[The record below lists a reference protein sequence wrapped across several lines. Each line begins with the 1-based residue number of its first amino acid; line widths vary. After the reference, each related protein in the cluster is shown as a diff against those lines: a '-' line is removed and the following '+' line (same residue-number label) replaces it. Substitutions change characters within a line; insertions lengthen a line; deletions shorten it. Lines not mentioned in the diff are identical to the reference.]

1 MSRSSTRF
9 ANFDPTDGDRVMA
22 KETPAYLWIDG
33 KIVDWGHGTIHVAS
47 EAVVRGESV
56 FEGVRAYAG
65 DDGAE
70 LYIFRNQDHLD
81 RLRQSA
87 KIMRM
92 ALPYSDAEL
101 TSAFKELI
109 RANGFRDNVHFRPT
123 VYFGEGE
130 SNQFDPAEIMTGMFC
145 LAYRRSRSKGVTEGV
160 KSCTST
166 WRRNSDV
173 STPSRIKAAGN
184 YHNSR
189 LAHVEARLN
198 GFSSPLMLNDRGKVS
213 EGPSSCFMMVRDG
226 LVITPPVTA
235 DILESITRQTI
246 IDLCGDDL
254 GLEVIERDIDRTEVY
269 IADEAF
275 FCGSGAEVTPMLSLD
290 HYSLG
295 NGEIGPITRRVQ
307 DYYFDMTAG
316 RIGKY
321 RHWLTPVY
329 GNNA

>member
-1 MSRSSTRF
+1 ME
-9 ANFDPTDGDRVMA
+9 
-22 KETPAYLWIDG
+22 KETPSYLWMDG
-33 KIVDWGHGTIHVAS
+33 KVVDWRDGTIHVAS

-56 FEGVRAYAG
+56 FEGVRAYGSG
-65 DDGAE
+65 DGGE

-87 KIMRM
+87 KFMRM
-92 ALPYSDAEL
+92 SIPYSDEEL
-101 TSAFKELI
+101 TSGFKELI

-130 SNQFDPAEIMTGMFC
+130 SNQFDPAEIVTGVFC
-145 LAYRRSRSKGVTEGV
+145 LAYRRARSKAVTNGV

-166 WRRNSDV
+166 WRRNTDL

-198 GFSSPLMLNDRGKVS
+198 GFSSPLMLNDRGKVA

-226 LVITPPVTA
+226 RIITPPVTA

-246 IDLCGDDL
+246 IDLCRDDL
-254 GLEVIERDIDRTEVY
+254 GLEVIERDIDRSEVY

-275 FCGSGAEVTPMLSLD
+275 FCGSGAEITPMLSLD
-290 HYSLG
+290 HYELG
-295 NGEIGPITRRVQ
+295 AGTVRPITRRVQ
-307 DYYFDMTAG
+307 DHYFAVTAG
-316 RIGKY
+316 RVEKY

-329 GNNA
+329 GATG

>member
-1 MSRSSTRF
+1 ME
-9 ANFDPTDGDRVMA
+9 
-22 KETPAYLWIDG
+22 KETPSYLWMDG
-33 KIVDWGHGTIHVAS
+33 KVVDWRDGTIHVAS

-56 FEGVRAYAG
+56 FEGVRAYGSG
-65 DDGAE
+65 DGGE

-87 KIMRM
+87 KFMRM
-92 ALPYSDAEL
+92 SIPYSDEEL
-101 TSAFKELI
+101 TSGFKELI

-130 SNQFDPAEIMTGMFC
+130 SNQFDPAEIVTGVFC
-145 LAYRRSRSKGVTEGV
+145 LAYCRARSKGVTNGV

-166 WRRNSDV
+166 WRRNTDL

-198 GFSSPLMLNDRGKVS
+198 GFSSPLMLNDRGKVA
-213 EGPSSCFMMVRDG
+213 EGPSSCFMMVRG
-226 LVITPPVTA
+226 GRIITPPVTA

-246 IDLCGDDL
+246 IDLCRDDL
-254 GLEVIERDIDRTEVY
+254 GLEVIERDIDRSEVY

-275 FCGSGAEVTPMLSLD
+275 FCGSGAEITPMLSLD
-290 HYSLG
+290 HYDLG
-295 NGEIGPITRRVQ
+295 HGTVGPITRRVQ
-307 DYYFDMTAG
+307 DHYFAVTAG
-316 RIGKY
+316 RVEKY

-329 GNNA
+329 GATG

>member
-1 MSRSSTRF
+1 
-9 ANFDPTDGDRVMA
+9 MA
-22 KETPAYLWIDG
+22 KETPAYLWLDG
-33 KIVDWGHGTIHVAS
+33 KIVDWRDGTIHVAS

-56 FEGVRAYAG
+56 FEGVRAYAS
-65 DDGAE
+65 DDGKE
-70 LYIFRNQDHLD
+70 LFIFRNQDHLD

-92 ALPYSDAEL
+92 SIPYGDEEL
-101 TSAFKELI
+101 TAAFKELI

-130 SNQFDPAEIMTGMFC
+130 SNQFDPSEIMTGMFC
-145 LAYRRSRSKGVTEGV
+145 LAYRRTRSKAVLNGV

-166 WRRNSDV
+166 WRRNTDV

-198 GFSSPLMLNDRGKVS
+198 GFSSPLMLNDRGKVA
-213 EGPSSCFMMVRDG
+213 EGPAACFMMVRG
-226 LVITPPVTA
+226 NRVITPPVTA

-246 IDLCGDDL
+246 IDVCRDDL

-275 FCGSGAEVTPMLSLD
+275 FCGSGAEITPMLSLD
-290 HYSLG
+290 HYLLG
-295 NGEIGPITRRVQ
+295 AGAVGPITKRVQ
-307 DYYFDMTAG
+307 DYYFDVTAG
-316 RIGKY
+316 RVGKY

-329 GNNA
+329 EAAT

>member
-1 MSRSSTRF
+1 ME
-9 ANFDPTDGDRVMA
+9 
-22 KETPAYLWIDG
+22 KETPSYLWMDG
-33 KIVDWGHGTIHVAS
+33 KVVDWRDGTIHVAS

-56 FEGVRAYAG
+56 FEGVRAYGSG
-65 DDGAE
+65 DGGE

-87 KIMRM
+87 KFMRM
-92 ALPYSDAEL
+92 SIPYSDEEL
-101 TSAFKELI
+101 TSGFKELI

-130 SNQFDPAEIMTGMFC
+130 SNQFDPAEIVTGVFC
-145 LAYRRSRSKGVTEGV
+145 LAYRRARSKAVTNGV

-166 WRRNSDV
+166 WRRNTDL

-198 GFSSPLMLNDRGKVS
+198 GFSSPLMLNDRGKVA

-226 LVITPPVTA
+226 RIITPPVTA

-246 IDLCGDDL
+246 IDLCRDDL
-254 GLEVIERDIDRTEVY
+254 GLEVIERDIDRSEVY

-275 FCGSGAEVTPMLSLD
+275 FCGSGAEITPMLSLD
-290 HYSLG
+290 HYELG
-295 NGEIGPITRRVQ
+295 AGTVRPITRRVQ
-307 DYYFDMTAG
+307 TTISLSRPAG
-316 RIGKY
+316 SRNIAIG
-321 RHWLTPVY
+321 
-329 GNNA
+329 

>member
-1 MSRSSTRF
+1 
-9 ANFDPTDGDRVMA
+9 MA
-22 KETPAYLWIDG
+22 KETPSYLWMDG
-33 KIVDWGHGTIHVAS
+33 KVVDWRDGTIHVAS

-56 FEGVRAYAG
+56 FEGVRAYGSG
-65 DDGAE
+65 DGGE

-87 KIMRM
+87 KFMRM
-92 ALPYSDAEL
+92 SIPYSDEEL
-101 TSAFKELI
+101 TSGFKELI

-130 SNQFDPAEIMTGMFC
+130 SNQFDPAEIVTGVFC
-145 LAYRRSRSKGVTEGV
+145 LAYRRARSKAVTNGV

-166 WRRNSDV
+166 WRRNTDL

-198 GFSSPLMLNDRGKVS
+198 GFSSPLMLNDRGKVA

-226 LVITPPVTA
+226 RIITPPVTA

-246 IDLCGDDL
+246 IDLCRDDL
-254 GLEVIERDIDRTEVY
+254 GLEVIERDIDRSEVY

-275 FCGSGAEVTPMLSLD
+275 FCGSGAEITPMLSLD
-290 HYSLG
+290 HYELG
-295 NGEIGPITRRVQ
+295 AGTVRPITRRVQ
-307 DYYFDMTAG
+307 DHYFAVTAG
-316 RIGKY
+316 RVEKY

-329 GNNA
+329 GATG

>member
-1 MSRSSTRF
+1 
-9 ANFDPTDGDRVMA
+9 MA
-22 KETPAYLWIDG
+22 HETPGYLWLDG
-33 KIVDWGHGTIHVAS
+33 KVVEWHNGTIHVAS

-56 FEGVRAYAG
+56 FEGVRAYAS
-65 DDGAE
+65 DDGSD
-70 LYIFRNQDHLD
+70 LFMFRNQDHLD

-92 ALPYSDAEL
+92 SIPYSDDEL
-101 TSAFKELI
+101 TAAFKELI

-130 SNQFDPAEIMTGMFC
+130 SNQFDPTEIATGMYC
-145 LAYRRSRSKGVTEGV
+145 LAYRRTRSNGVLKGV

-166 WRRNSDV
+166 WRRNTDA

-189 LAHVEARLN
+189 LAHVEARMN

-213 EGPSSCFMMVRDG
+213 EGPSSCFMMVRGDR
-226 LVITPPVTA
+226 VITPPVTA

-246 IDLCGDDL
+246 IDLCRDDL
-254 GLEVIERDIDRTEVY
+254 GVEVIERDIDRTEVY

-275 FCGSGAEVTPMLSLD
+275 FCGSGAEITPMLSLD

-295 NGEIGPITRRVQ
+295 AGEVGPITRRVQ
-307 DYYFDMTAG
+307 DYYFDVTAG
-316 RIGKY
+316 RVEKY

-329 GNNA
+329 GEAG